1 MTDPA
6 VIQAVADSRLALL
19 QGMPYQSR
27 DIFDFGR
34 VRIYNLDRLDNNK
47 MLQKYFGQGR
57 WQSLVET

>member
-34 VRIYNLDRLDNNK
+34 VRIYNLVRLSE
-47 MLQKYFGQGR
+47 YR
-57 WQSLVET
+57 

>member
-19 QGMPYQSR
+19 QGTPYQSR

-34 VRIYNLDRLDNNK
+34 VRIYNLDRLSE
-47 MLQKYFGQGR
+47 YR
-57 WQSLVET
+57 